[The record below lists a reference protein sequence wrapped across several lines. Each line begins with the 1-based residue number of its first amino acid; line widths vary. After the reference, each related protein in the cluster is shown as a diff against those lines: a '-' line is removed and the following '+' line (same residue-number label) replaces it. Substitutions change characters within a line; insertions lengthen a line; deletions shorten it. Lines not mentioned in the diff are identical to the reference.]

1 MNVNPTYANDM
12 AYAQFIGVIADN
24 LQKKMADKIDGDTDI
39 SNKEC
44 EIVYARVIDNGRP
57 TNILIG
63 HNDVQHACAEGKEC
77 EIFVTI

>member
-12 AYAQFIGVIADN
+12 ACAQFMGVIADN
-24 LQKKMADKIDGDTDI
+24 LRKKTADKIASTHYLSFMIDGDTDI

-63 HNDVQHACAEGKEC
+63 HIDV
-77 EIFVTI
+77 